1 MTHPELQ
8 TIIGPRPNP
17 KRVLVLG
24 CTGMV
29 GRSWIELLQSN
40 KINCVGVSR
49 PQFDLMNPDSI
60 TRCITDQFDLVVNT
74 AAWTDVDGAESD
86 ESGANRANADAVEEI
101 ANRCAAID
109 ATLITYSTDY
119 VFAGD
124 ANTPYPIDA
133 PINPINAYGRSKALG
148 ESKLVQASASH
159 ILIRTS
165 WVYAP
170 WGANFVR
177 TIHNLAKTKAE
188 LRVVNDQQGRP
199 TSAQYLAHSSLAL
212 YTSGVQGIWHLTDED
227 ECTWFDLASEI
238 VRYSNSQCAVN
249 PCGSNEYPR
258 PAPRPSYSTLDIT
271 ESIKLLGPLGTWRTH
286 LHKVLDAIKTE
297 SE

>member
-1 MTHPELQ
+1 MTHSQLQ
-8 TIIGPRPNP
+8 SITEPRPNP

-29 GRSWIELLQSN
+29 GRSWIELLQQS
-40 KINCVGVSR
+40 KIDCTGVSR

-60 TRCITDQFDLVVNT
+60 TRCITDQFDLVVNA

-86 ESGANRANADAVEEI
+86 EAGATRANAFAVEEI
-101 ANRCAAID
+101 AKRCATIN

-124 ANTPYPIDA
+124 ASSPYSIDA
-133 PINPINAYGRSKALG
+133 PINPINAYGRSKATG
-148 ESKLVQASASH
+148 ESKLAQSSASH

-177 TIHNLAKTKAE
+177 TIHNLAKTKDN

-199 TSAQYLAHSSLAL
+199 TSAQHLARSSFAL
-212 YTSGVQGIWHLTDED
+212 FTAGAQGIWHLTDED
-227 ECTWFDLASEI
+227 ECTWFDLASEV
-238 VRYSNSQCAVN
+238 VRYARFQCTVT
-249 PCGSNEYPR
+249 PCGSDEYPR
-258 PAPRPSYSTLDIT
+258 PAARPAYSTLDISD
-271 ESIKLLGPLGTWRTH
+271 SIKLVGPLGTWQTH
-286 LHKVLDAIKTE
+286 LHEALDALIG
-297 SE
+297 